1 MKKYFACLIVLFI
14 SIQFYAQETTIKE
27 FNSDELSTTRTLKI
41 YVPKSYEDSPDRMY
55 PLTIILDSE
64 FLFDVYVANAKL
76 FANKDKAPEQIIVGI
91 IQNQKRERYE
101 DCAYNKITSMPT
113 EKSTQFYRFIR
124 NEVLNY
130 MDVNY
135 RISPFKSIVGN
146 TLTANYINYFLI
158 EEDPAFNAYVNL
170 NPSYAIDIN
179 TMLHD
184 KVPNISSNTFYYIIS
199 GEYNS
204 GKKHNLIKVLD
215 ALLKTS
221 QNEKFDYR
229 YDEINDGT
237 KVSSIGQGIAS
248 SLAFVF
254 DQFSAVSKEEY
265 NKKIAHM
272 SPPDAIEYLEKKYVD
287 IEYLFGANIKIR
299 EKDIFA
305 IEGIIMDKEDGEYL
319 EEFGKM
325 INRLYPE
332 SPIGDY
338 YIGKYYEDG
347 NFYKKALKYYKNGYA
362 KMSNDNPNKDGYFQN
377 IERVLALQKQ
387 EVIDGVEADKKD
399 REEKEKDK
407 AERAEDK
414 KQNALEK
421 KERKDAK
428 EREKERRKE
437 EKNKTDDEK

>member
-1 MKKYFACLIVLFI
+1 MKKYFIYLVVLFI
-14 SIQFYAQETTIKE
+14 SLPFYAQETTIKE
-27 FNSDELSTTRTLKI
+27 FNSDELSTVRLLKI

-91 IQNQKRERYE
+91 VQNQKRERYE

-113 EKSTQFYRFIR
+113 EKSTHFYRFIR

-146 TLTANYINYFLI
+146 TLTANFINYFLI

-170 NPSYAIDIN
+170 NPSYALDIN
-179 TMLHD
+179 AMLHS
-184 KVPNISSNTFYYIIS
+184 KIPTIENNTFYYIIS
-199 GEYNS
+199 GEYN
-204 GKKHNLIKVLD
+204 GTKKHELIKNVD

-221 QNEKFDYR
+221 QNENFDYR
-229 YDEINDGT
+229 YDEINNAT
-237 KVSSIGQGIAS
+237 IVSSIGQGIS
-248 SLAFVF
+248 NSLAFVF
-254 DQFSAVSKEEY
+254 DQFSAISKEEY
-265 NKKIAHM
+265 KKKIAHM

-305 IEGIIMDKEDGEYL
+305 IEGIIMDKEDGDYL

-338 YIGKYYEDG
+338 YIGKYYESG

-362 KMSNDNPNKDGYFQN
+362 KMSNDNPNKDGYYQN
-377 IERVLALQKQ
+377 VERVLTLQK
-387 EVIDGVEADKKD
+387 EEITDKIKFD
-399 REEKEKDK
+399 KLEKEEKKEEKATKTLEKEEKRKRKEIEKEKKK
-407 AERAEDK
+407 AA
-414 KQNALEK
+414 
-421 KERKDAK
+421 KD
-428 EREKERRKE
+428 
-437 EKNKTDDEK
+437 N

>member
-1 MKKYFACLIVLFI
+1 MKNYLTSILIFLISVSFFAQDITL
-14 SIQFYAQETTIKE
+14 KE
-27 FNSDELSTTRTLKI
+27 FNSDELGNTRLLKI
-41 YVPKSYEDSPDRMY
+41 YVPKSYADSEDRMY

-64 FLFDVYVANAKL
+64 YLFDVYVANAKL
-76 FANKDKAPEQIIVGI
+76 FANKDKAPEQIIVGVV
-91 IQNQKRERYE
+91 QNQNRERYE
-101 DCAYNKITSMPT
+101 DCEYDKLSSMPT
-113 EKSTQFYRFIR
+113 DKSTLFYRFIR

-146 TLTANYINYFLI
+146 TLTANFINYFLI

-179 TMLHD
+179 EMLHD
-184 KVPNISSNTFYYIIS
+184 KVPMLDNNTFYYIIS

-204 GKKHNLIKVLD
+204 EKKHDLIKNID

-221 QNEKFDYR
+221 QNKKFHYQ
-229 YDEINDGT
+229 YDEVNNAT

-254 DQFSAVSKEEY
+254 DQFSAISKDEK
-265 NKKIAHM
+265 KKIAHM
-272 SPPDAIEYLEKKYVD
+272 DPPEAIEYLERKYVD

-305 IEGIIMDKEDGEYL
+305 IENIVMDKEDGAYL

-338 YIGKYYEDG
+338 YIGKYYEVG
-347 NFYKKALKYYKNGYA
+347 EFYKKALKYYKNGFA
-362 KMSNDNPNKDGYFQN
+362 KMSNEDPNKDGYYQN
-377 IERVLALQKQ
+377 VERILALQKQ
-387 EVIDGVEADKKD
+387 KITDRNKTKIEEEEAEEEEERQKELDKIE
-399 REEKEKDK
+399 RK
-407 AERAEDK
+407 AT
-414 KQNALEK
+414 
-421 KERKDAK
+421 KERK
-428 EREKERRKE
+428 
-437 EKNKTDDEK
+437 KNEND